1 MSEPS
6 STPRIVELS
15 TQIQVAVARLQAV
28 LEAKGIPSPSFDE
41 DAPERLPREADEAQ
55 NAILDATAELY
66 DLLLDPPTA
75 ILKNTAVRRDLAEPP
90 WGFGLR

>member
-1 MSEPS
+1 MSAPA

-15 TQIQVAVARLQAV
+15 NKIQASVTRLQV
-28 LEAKGIPSPSFDE
+28 LLDAKGLPSPSFDE
-41 DAPERLPREADEAQ
+41 DAPERLPREADDAQ

-75 ILKNTAVRRDLAEPP
+75 ILKNTAVRRPAPY
-90 WGFGLR
+90 R